1 MSRDE
6 LKIEVSGNRYVK
18 FDGVELHVADEYG
31 EMETEPSIVQV
42 REESVRGVRTAA
54 LKDKY
59 SMIDLHANSPLGSSN
74 FTVINNEF
82 MGILREYN
90 RVTYN
95 KNTPLLLID
104 STEYR
109 YYTDRKADGQFQ
121 LDDSYIRAIIRKRR
135 GLHNYSK
142 EIIPNY
148 PNIWKDAGKICEG
161 RAGITGNVPTVASGL
176 KRMVHEFF
184 ITVFNTDLCS
194 ATRDMDLRM
203 PRELYSYYIERRSE
217 QLGLDDNQEHYL
229 RRWVDEKLDNMSSA
243 YDTLA
248 FYAVLGVD
256 YTNVYN

>member
-6 LKIEVSGNRYVK
+6 VKIEVSGNRYVK
-18 FDGVELHVADEYG
+18 FNGGELHVADEYG
-31 EMETEPSIVQV
+31 EMETEPSIVV
-42 REESVRGVRTAA
+42 AREECLDGIRTAA
-54 LKDKY
+54 LKDNY
-59 SMIDLHANSPLGSSN
+59 SMIDLHANSSLGGSN

-109 YYTDRKADGQFQ
+109 YYTDRKADGKFK
-121 LDDSYIRAIIRKRR
+121 LDESYIRAIIRKRR
-135 GLHNYSK
+135 GVHNYAK
-142 EIIPNY
+142 EFIPNY
-148 PNIWKDAGKICEG
+148 PNIWKDSGKICEG
-161 RAGITGNVPTVASGL
+161 RAGITGSVPTVASGL

-184 ITVFNTDLCS
+184 ITVFNTDLSS
-194 ATRDMDLRM
+194 ATRDMGLQM
-203 PRELYSYYIERRSE
+203 PRELSNYYIERRSE
-217 QLGLDDNQEHYL
+217 QLGLDDNQENYL
-229 RRWVDEKLDNMSSA
+229 RRWVNEKLDDMSSA